1 MANIAL
7 SETTANISELRE
19 NPLAIVMAGGGS
31 PVAIIDHDNPVFYC
45 VPVQVYETLLNEL
58 EDIELNAIADSRE
71 NLAET
76 GITLDE
82 L

>member
-7 SETTANISELRE
+7 PETTANISQLRE
-19 NPLAIVMAGGGS
+19 NPLATVAAGGF
-31 PVAIIDHDNPVFYC
+31 PVAIIEHDNPVFYC
-45 VPVQVYETLLNEL
+45 VPTQVYETLLNEL
-58 EDIELNAIADSRE
+58 EDIELNTITGSRE
-71 NLAET
+71 DQAEI